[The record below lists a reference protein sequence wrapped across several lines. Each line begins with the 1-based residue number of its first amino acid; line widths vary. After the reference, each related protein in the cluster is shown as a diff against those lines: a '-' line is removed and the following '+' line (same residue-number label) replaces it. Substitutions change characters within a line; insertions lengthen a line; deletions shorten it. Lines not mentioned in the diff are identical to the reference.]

1 MNNSSNVVI
10 VGKITKPLD
19 VKEVSTATGNKKVGN
34 MAQLVNVIAPI
45 MTNKDEVCK
54 QTIYYPYMAAIRYA
68 KGNAL
73 RTCVPSDR
81 VETEYGETG
90 EVYGACCF
98 HNGTYTLFLLN
109 KSERAQSYET
119 AFYGSRVRMAERWE
133 MSGYLREYNDFS
145 CPNEVALRPCAT
157 EKEISGALPLTLP
170 PQSFTVL
177 RYCEQEYI

>member
-1 MNNSSNVVI
+1 
-10 VGKITKPLD
+10 
-19 VKEVSTATGNKKVGN
+19 
-34 MAQLVNVIAPI
+34 MAQLVYVIAPI

-73 RTCVPSDR
+73 RICVPSDR

-119 AFYGSRVRMAERWE
+119 AFYGSRVRMTERWE
-133 MSGYLREYNDFS
+133 MSGYLRAYNDFLARTKLL
-145 CPNEVALRPCAT
+145 CVPALRKMKYRAHCP
-157 EKEISGALPLTLP
+157 
-170 PQSFTVL
+170 
-177 RYCEQEYI
+177 

>member
-1 MNNSSNVVI
+1 MNNRSNVVI
-10 VGKITKPLD
+10 VGKITKPLE
-19 VKEVSTATGNKKVGN
+19 VKEVSTANGNKKVGN

-73 RTCVPSDR
+73 RICVPSDR
-81 VETEYGETG
+81 VETECGEMRG
-90 EVYGACCF
+90 
-98 HNGTYTLFLLN
+98 NL
-109 KSERAQSYET
+109 RA
-119 AFYGSRVRMAERWE
+119 
-133 MSGYLREYNDFS
+133 YNDFS

-157 EKEISGALPLTLP
+157 ENEISGALPLTLP

>member
-10 VGKITKPLD
+10 VGKITKPLEI
-19 VKEVSTATGNKKVGN
+19 KEVSTA
-34 MAQLVNVIAPI
+34 
-45 MTNKDEVCK
+45 NKDEVCK
-54 QTIYYPYMAAIRYA
+54 QTKYYPYMAAIRYA

-73 RTCVPSDR
+73 RICVPSER
-81 VETEYGETG
+81 VETECGETG

-119 AFYGSRVRMAERWE
+119 AFYGSRVRMTERWE
-133 MSGYLREYNDFS
+133 MSGYLRAYNDFS

-177 RYCEQEYI
+177 RYCE